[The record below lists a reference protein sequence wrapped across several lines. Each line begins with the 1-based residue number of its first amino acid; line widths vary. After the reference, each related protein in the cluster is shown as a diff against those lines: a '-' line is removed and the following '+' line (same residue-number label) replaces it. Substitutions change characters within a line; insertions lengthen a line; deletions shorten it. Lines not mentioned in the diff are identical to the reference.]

1 MSSAQEE
8 MTGDVVAELAFLVVI
23 PVVLTVTILV
33 AVGVFDVGVRVL
45 VVLITVKVIF
55 FDFGLFL
62 S

>member
-1 MSSAQEE
+1 

-45 VVLITVKVIF
+45 ITVKVIL
-55 FDFGLFL
+55 FDFALFL